1 MLLLVLL
8 APPATFFRR
17 LWRPRDR
24 SAPTATPLPSDS
36 DSEFLYPLKIVGVGH
51 YLPKHVVSN
60 ADIDRRGGFKEGTTD
75 RGRSGVRER
84 RRAAPGEQASD
95 MAAMASRQA
104 L

>member
-1 MLLLVLL
+1 MLLLIVLVS
-8 APPATFFRR
+8 PPATFFRR
-17 LWRPRDR
+17 LWRPRNPP
-24 SAPTATPLPSDS
+24 APTVTPVPSDS
-36 DSEFLYPLKIVGVGH
+36 DSEFLYPLKIVGAGH

-95 MAAMASRQA
+95 MAAAS
-104 L
+104 